1 MVPEFPHFE
10 LFIWPSLQYTGFL
23 CSDGHKRQIWCRTTC
38 ESAPN
43 NETETMHHC
52 TVSVQNTEGK
62 KTAIKRASSVTYY
75 LRTPNASVI
84 RTDFHCLAIDNPRM
98 RLDLDKLLSSVHFN
112 TKLQQ
117 NRKPCFHDWT
127 VLGNIAFLLRICK
140 TSLDLRVR
148 PSALRSYFN
157 RKRHSVWGWIPI
169 SFLNKAIALVQS
181 WHKGKDFSFPAKSFQ
196 TFPNKRF

>member
-1 MVPEFPHFE
+1 MILAYHRYIKSSFCVAMVPEFPHFE

-75 LRTPNASVI
+75 LRTPNASVM

-140 TSLDLRVR
+140 TSFGFESTSLGFKVL
-148 PSALRSYFN
+148 L
-157 RKRHSVWGWIPI
+157 
-169 SFLNKAIALVQS
+169 
-181 WHKGKDFSFPAKSFQ
+181 
-196 TFPNKRF
+196 